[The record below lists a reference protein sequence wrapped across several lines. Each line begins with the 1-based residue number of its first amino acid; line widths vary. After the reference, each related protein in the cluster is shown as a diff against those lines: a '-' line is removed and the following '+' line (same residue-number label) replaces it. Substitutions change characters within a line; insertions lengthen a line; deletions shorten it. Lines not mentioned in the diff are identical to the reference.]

1 MDGISNM
8 VTKSEWEK
16 DKERINY
23 FETDQSKR
31 LTRLFWKSRNVEVQ
45 LKEMGFN

>member
-1 MDGISNM
+1 MGGISNM

-16 DKERINY
+16 DKEHINY

-31 LTRLFWKSRNVEVQ
+31 LTCLFWKSRNIGTQ
-45 LKEMGFN
+45 LKEMGF